1 VRKAAIAVLPLV
13 LAGCAS
19 GSQVASLE
27 QYQEGQWRATNQEFE
42 KIWSYYRGLDQRLQ
56 HIESS
61 VNRIEATFRRL
72 EIQEGGG
79 GRYIGPPVQ
88 TVEPIR

>member
-1 VRKAAIAVLPLV
+1 MRKAAIAVLPLV

-27 QYQEGQWRATNQEFE
+27 QYQEGQWRATNQGFDE
-42 KIWSYYRGLDQRLQ
+42 IWSYYRGLDQRLQ
-56 HIESS
+56 RIESS
-61 VNRIEATFRRL
+61 VNRINTTLRGL
-72 EIQEGGG
+72 EIQEGSG